1 MALYHPKRQLMRKIL
16 ILIVLL
22 LSGCAVGPRSE
33 VPVAI
38 YDLGLV
44 HSSHVAD
51 TVKSP
56 RIETANLLVAEVM
69 SPIWLDS
76 QAIRYRFAYHNS
88 SQSYAYAYS
97 RWIAAP
103 AVLLTQR
110 MRSRIVTNTDN
121 KVIRDKNSAKV
132 DYALYTELEEFSQVF
147 DAADN
152 SHVVISLRAHLI
164 EQRTRLILAQ
174 HHFHINITAPTP
186 DATGAVAAL
195 TEGTN
200 ELLDNLLNWLTRE
213 IVNRKLSVQSVAD
226 N

>member
-1 MALYHPKRQLMRKIL
+1 MRKIL
-16 ILIVLL
+16 ILIMLL

-44 HSSHVAD
+44 HSPHVAD
-51 TVKSP
+51 AVKSS
-56 RIETANLLVAEVM
+56 RVETVNLLVAEVI

-103 AVLLTQR
+103 AVLLTER
-110 MRSRIVTNTDN
+110 MRSRIVTDTDN
-121 KVIRDKNSAKV
+121 KVIRDKNSAKA
-132 DYALYTELEEFSQVF
+132 DYGLYTELEEFSQVF

-174 HHFHINITAPTP
+174 HRFHINITALTP
-186 DATGAVAAL
+186 DATGAVTAL

-200 ELLDNLLNWLTRE
+200 ELLDNLLDWLTKE
-213 IVNRKLSVQSVAD
+213 VANRKLSAQSVTD